1 MPNFTTSSSTPEAQL
16 FYQDYNAGGAAGTV
30 VLIHGWPLSW
40 RMWEPQLL
48 PLTRAGYRV
57 IAYDRR
63 GFGSSAF
70 PDGGYDYDTFA
81 ADLKDLLD
89 ELDLQDV
96 TLVGFSMGGG
106 EVARYFGRYGSER
119 VGKVMFVSSVAPCM
133 LKTDANPDGVPR
145 EELDKIKAG
154 IEKDRP
160 SFLADFGKQ
169 FVNWGPL
176 DHPVSKEMLEY
187 AHAIATMAQPKATL
201 ECVDAFGTTDFR
213 PDMARI
219 DVPTLFV
226 HGDADQIVPIDA
238 SARQGHRMVP
248 QSEIEEISGAPHGL
262 NLTHTERFNEIL
274 LGFLGGPEGAPARP
288 AMADQPYDDIPM
300 V

>member
-1 MPNFTTSSSTPEAQL
+1 MPKIETSTAAVPAEL
-16 FYQDYNAGGAAGTV
+16 FYQDYNASGTAGTV

-48 PLTRAGYRV
+48 PLTHAGYRV

-81 ADLKDLLD
+81 GDLKDLLD
-89 ELDLQDV
+89 ELDLQNV

-106 EVARYFGRYGSER
+106 EVARYFGRFGSDR
-119 VGKVMFVSSVAPCM
+119 VGKAMFVSSVAPFM
-133 LKTDANPDGVPR
+133 LKTDDNPDGVPR
-145 EELDKIKAG
+145 EELDKMKDG
-154 IEKDRP
+154 IRTDRP
-160 SFLADFGKQ
+160 HFLAGFGKQ
-169 FVNWGPL
+169 FVNWGAL
-176 DHPVSKEMLEY
+176 DHPVSQAMLDY

-201 ECVDAFGTTDFR
+201 DCVDAFGTTDFR
-213 PDMARI
+213 PDMAAI

-226 HGDADQIVPIDA
+226 HGDDDQIVPIDV

-262 NLTHTERFNEIL
+262 NLTHTDRFNEIL
-274 LGFLGGPEGAPARP
+274 LGFLGGPEGAPAQP
-288 AMADQPYDDIPM
+288 AMSDQPADDLQRA
-300 V
+300 